1 MVNFVYFTLVLMFSM
16 FFMHPVYLTASL
28 LCAAAFSIRLSGKSA
43 LRPQLKFLLPTVLAV
58 ALINPAFSH
67 AGVTILAYLPSG
79 NPLTLES
86 IVYGTAAAVMLA
98 AVILWFSCFNVVMTT
113 DKFVYLF
120 GRVIPAMSL
129 VLSMAFRFVPRFAAQ
144 FREVSEAQRCIGRD
158 LSEGSAVERIK
169 KAASIV
175 SIMVTWSL
183 ENAAQTADSMKSRG
197 YGLSGRTAFSVYC
210 LDGRDK
216 ALLVWLLL
224 CGFYIACGWAA
235 GGIEFHYYPM
245 ITGAQLGAFQL
256 SFMLAYLLLCLTPHI
271 LDAVE
276 DIKWKH
282 SGSAI

>member
-16 FFMHPVYLTASL
+16 FFMHPVYLTVSL
-28 LCAAAFSIRLSGKSA
+28 LCATAFSIRLSGKSA

-158 LSEGSAVERIK
+158 LSEGSAVERLK

-197 YGLSGRTAFSVYC
+197 YGLSGRTAFSVYR

-224 CGFYIACGWAA
+224 CGFYIVCGWAA

>member
-16 FFMHPVYLTASL
+16 FFMHPVYLTVSL

-256 SFMLAYLLLCLTPHI
+256 SFMLAYLLLCLTPI
-271 LDAVE
+271 VLDAVE

-282 SGSAI
+282 SSSEI

>member
-1 MVNFVYFTLVLMFSM
+1 M
-16 FFMHPVYLTASL
+16 FFMHPVYLAVSL
-28 LCAAAFSIRLSGKSA
+28 LCAAAFSIRLGGKSA
-43 LRPQLKFLLPTVLAV
+43 LKPQLKFLLPMVLAV

-67 AGVTILAYLPSG
+67 AGMTILAYLPSG

-86 IVYGTAAAVMLA
+86 IVYGAAAAVMLA
-98 AVILWFSCFNVVMTT
+98 AVIIWFSCFNVVMTT

-120 GRVIPAMSL
+120 GRAIPAMSL
-129 VLSMAFRFVPRFAAQ
+129 VLSMAFRFVPRFGAQ
-144 FREVSEAQRCIGRD
+144 LREVSEAQRCIGRD
-158 LSEGSAVERIK
+158 VSEGSAVERLK
-169 KAASIV
+169 KAASTV

-197 YGLSGRTAFSVYC
+197 YGLSGRTSFSVYC

-235 GGIEFHYYPM
+235 GCIEFHYYPM
-245 ITGAQLGAFQL
+245 MEGTQLGVFQL
-256 SFMLAYLLLCLTPHI
+256 SFILAYLLLCLTPLI

-282 SGSAI
+282 SSSAI

>member
-1 MVNFVYFTLVLMFSM
+1 M
-16 FFMHPVYLTASL
+16 FFMHPLYLAVSL
-28 LCAAAFSIRLSGKSA
+28 LCAAAFSVRLGGKSA
-43 LRPQLKFLLPTVLAV
+43 LKPQLKFLLPMVLAV
-58 ALINPAFSH
+58 VLINPAFSH
-67 AGVTILAYLPSG
+67 AGLTILAYLPSG

-86 IVYGTAAAVMLA
+86 IVYGAAAAVMLA
-98 AVILWFSCFNVVMTT
+98 AVIIWFSCFNVVMTT

-129 VLSMAFRFVPRFAAQ
+129 VLSMAFRFVPRFGAQ
-144 FREVSEAQRCIGRD
+144 LREVSEAQRCIGRD
-158 LSEGSAVERIK
+158 VSEGSAVERLK

-197 YGLSGRTAFSVYC
+197 YGLSGRTAFSVYHFG
-210 LDGRDK
+210 GRDK
-216 ALLVWLLL
+216 TLLAWLVL

-256 SFMLAYLLLCLTPHI
+256 SFMLAYLLLCLTPTI

>member
-28 LCAAAFSIRLSGKSA
+28 LCAAAFSIRLSGKST

-120 GRVIPAMSL
+120 GRVIPSMSL

-158 LSEGSAVERIK
+158 LSEGSAVERLK

-197 YGLSGRTAFSVYC
+197 YGLSGRTAFSVYR

-224 CGFYIACGWAA
+224 CGFYIVCGWAA
-235 GGIEFHYYPM
+235 GGIEFQYYPM
-245 ITGAQLGAFQL
+245 MEGTQLGVFQL
-256 SFMLAYLLLCLTPHI
+256 SFMLAYLLLCLTPI
-271 LDAVE
+271 VLDAVE

>member
-1 MVNFVYFTLVLMFSM
+1 MYFTLVLTFSM

-98 AVILWFSCFNVVMTT
+98 AVILWLSCFNVVMTT

-120 GRVIPAMSL
+120 GRVIPSMSL

-224 CGFYIACGWAA
+224 CGFYIVCGWAA

-245 ITGAQLGAFQL
+245 MEGTQLGVFQL
-256 SFMLAYLLLCLTPHI
+256 SFMLAYLLLCLTPI
-271 LDAVE
+271 VLDAVE

>member
-98 AVILWFSCFNVVMTT
+98 AVIIWFSCFNVVMTT

-224 CGFYIACGWAA
+224 GGFYIVCGWAA

-245 ITGAQLGAFQL
+245 ITGAALGAFQL
-256 SFMLAYLLLCLTPHI
+256 SFMLAYLLLCLTPI
-271 LDAVE
+271 VLDAVE

-282 SGSAI
+282 SSSEI

>member
-16 FFMHPVYLTASL
+16 FFMHPVYLTVSL

-120 GRVIPAMSL
+120 GRVIPSMSL

-158 LSEGSAVERIK
+158 LSEGSAVERLK

-197 YGLSGRTAFSVYC
+197 YGLSGRTAFSVYR

-256 SFMLAYLLLCLTPHI
+256 SFMLAYLLLCLTPI
-271 LDAVE
+271 VLDAVE

>member
-16 FFMHPVYLTASL
+16 FFMHPVYLTVSL

-158 LSEGSAVERIK
+158 LSEGSAVERLK

-224 CGFYIACGWAA
+224 CGFYIVCGWAA

>member
-1 MVNFVYFTLVLMFSM
+1 MVNFVYFTLVLTFSM

-98 AVILWFSCFNVVMTT
+98 AVILWLSCFNVVMTT

-120 GRVIPAMSL
+120 GRVIPSMSL

-224 CGFYIACGWAA
+224 CGFYIVCGWAA

-245 ITGAQLGAFQL
+245 MEGTQLGVFQL
-256 SFMLAYLLLCLTPHI
+256 SFMLAYLLLCLTPI
-271 LDAVE
+271 VLDAVE

>member
-224 CGFYIACGWAA
+224 CGFYIVCGWAA

-245 ITGAQLGAFQL
+245 ITGAALGAFQL